1 MKNKKTCNNNKI
13 NPINKKK
20 SPNINSKRAITDI
33 NNNVNN
39 ESNVPLITF
48 NNSSKNK
55 YDENIILTKGNI
67 QSTSSK
73 FKKERDISVD
83 QSMVSN
89 KNRNNISFNSTSKD
103 RFQSKLFNGKE
114 ENDLSITKN
123 IISTKKSN
131 NLELKSRIFVD
142 SKSNTNNISPIKE

>member
-1 MKNKKTCNNNKI
+1 
-13 NPINKKK
+13 
-20 SPNINSKRAITDI
+20 
-33 NNNVNN
+33 
-39 ESNVPLITF
+39 
-48 NNSSKNK
+48 
-55 YDENIILTKGNI
+55 
-67 QSTSSK
+67 
-73 FKKERDISVD
+73 
-83 QSMVSN
+83 MVSN